1 MPELSDRQAEVL
13 TLLKDGPTTRTEIAN
28 ALDVSPST
36 VSDHFSALRKAG
48 INLTMHRDGNQV
60 TYTVGEDVS
69 TDDESD
75 ALPDLSDTPSVART
89 QPPLAR

>member
-36 VSDHFSALRKAG
+36 VSDHFHALREAG
-48 INLTMHRDGNQV
+48 IELHTERNGNQV
-60 TYTVGEDVS
+60 TFSLASTPEAIDT
-69 TDDESD
+69 TDDEND
-75 ALPDLSDTPSVART
+75 ARPHEPRARDCKRT
-89 QPPLAR
+89 